1 MHRTPEVK
9 MSMLNL
15 EECELL
21 GDSKYRAYVSQVE
34 KALKAFEY
42 TSEWADLIS
51 ALGKL
56 NKASVTVI
64 DLAVSLSHKYI
75 LVFIIYTVLF

>member
-1 MHRTPEVK
+1 MAT
-9 MSMLNL
+9 LNI

-21 GDSKYRAYVSQVE
+21 GDSKYRAYIAQVE
-34 KALKAFEY
+34 KALRSFEN

-56 NKASVTVI
+56 NKVWT
-64 DLAVSLSHKYI
+64 
-75 LVFIIYTVLF
+75 IYFPIGVCSGTNSEFFL